1 MFERKGVMSG
11 ERTISAAV
19 LRAPGEALRIER
31 LKLRRPLPGEVLV
44 RLAATGICHTDIS
57 GIRGNFP
64 LPLPCVLG
72 HEGAGHVEELGAGI
86 SDLSVGDSVVLS
98 FRSCGG
104 CTNCSDGHE
113 SYCDDFHKLNFSA
126 DGEVESQPRLCHPAG
141 ERIFGAFFGQS
152 SFATHCIAGPGNV
165 VKVDGD
171 LPLAMLSPL
180 GCSVQTG
187 AGAIQ
192 NVLRPKTTDSLAIL
206 GAGAVGFSALFA
218 ARMLGCEDI
227 VVVDRVPARLA
238 LAKEL
243 GATDVVNTAD
253 NQIDGFLKRRDK
265 FSRVL
270 DTTGH
275 PPLIEAFIPAIK
287 SRGRMALVGASGDG
301 KLRVDIRDLYGGK
314 ILTCL
319 REGDSNPSRAIPEL
333 VKHVRDGTFPIDR
346 LIGYYRF
353 DKINQAVEDAISG
366 KTIKPV
372 LIYEHD

>member
-1 MFERKGVMSG
+1 MSG

-19 LRAPGEALRIER
+19 LWAPGEALRVEK

-57 GIRGNFP
+57 GLRGNFP

-72 HEGAGHVEELGAGI
+72 HEGAGYVEELGAGVR
-86 SDLSVGDSVVLS
+86 DLAVGDPVVLS
-98 FRSCGG
+98 FRSCGS
-104 CTNCSDGHE
+104 CANCSDGHE

-126 DGEVESQPRLCHPAG
+126 DAEIDGQARLRHPVRGE
-141 ERIFGAFFGQS
+141 IFGAFFGQS
-152 SFATHCIAGPGNV
+152 SFATHCIAGPRNI
-165 VKVDGD
+165 VKVGDD

-187 AGAIQ
+187 AGAIL
-192 NVLRPKTTDSLAIL
+192 NVLRPKASDTLAIL

-218 ARMLGCEDI
+218 ARMIGCREI
-227 VVVDRVPARLA
+227 ILVDRVPARLA
-238 LAKEL
+238 LAREL
-243 GATDVVNTAD
+243 GATAVIDTSQ
-253 NQIDGFLKRRDK
+253 NQLEGLLKQGVK
-265 FSRVL
+265 FSCVL

-275 PPLIEAFIPAIK
+275 PPLIEAFLPAIK

-314 ILTCL
+314 IITCL
-319 REGDSNPSRAIPEL
+319 REGDSTPSRAIPAL
-333 VKHVRDGTFPIDR
+333 VQHIREGVFPLGR
-346 LIGYYRF
+346 LISYYKF
-353 DKINQAVEDAISG
+353 DEINQAIEDAISG

-372 LIYEHD
+372 LVHEHG